1 MQDREDATGAMTMA
15 YGDVRPRRPAA
26 SPRIGCHASVEDRPI
41 TVRHASGQRPNLPS
55 AAS

>member
-26 SPRIGCHASVEDRPI
+26 SPQIGCHASVEDRPI